1 MMVTGDVVN
10 NTVGLDL
17 SNDVTGL
24 GTSGR
29 SRLHV
34 FARKA
39 RKHAV
44 KQAQGGGPCLL
55 KTKVKDSNVQSATKM
70 ATGFSSANNPNA
82 TTKQLRRAKAARRA
96 SHDAA
101 LAAFQQDMASRSQFH
116 AIPTLSIHVG
126 VAWSQGTRDY
136 MEDKHVVTHHLFPT
150 CALVAIF
157 DGHNGTWAAEFAA
170 AHISPLL
177 ASNEHLQQLA
187 HQQNPLEPPDI
198 DAIYAILQ
206 AAFLALDD
214 DILAYTI
221 EHDRRDGATAVVVLV
236 MNGMVFVANAGDS
249 RAILVVC
256 RGDPSTSLLSHDV
269 ERLSVDHKPNL
280 PAEKARVL
288 AAGGDVVFSGCW
300 RVTHPKASVRL
311 AVTRSLG
318 DHPLKGTSA
327 KDKTPALVSAV
338 PSIRHFTRR
347 HGDTVVVA
355 SDGLWDRVT
364 DEEAMQQVVDNENIS
379 GHCED
384 RTAAAL
390 VEMALVRRTCDN
402 VTVAVLT
409 L

>member
-1 MMVTGDVVN
+1 MTPMMATGDVVN

-44 KQAQGGGPCLL
+44 KPAQGGGPCLL
-55 KTKVKDSNVQSATKM
+55 KTKVKDSSVQSATKM
-70 ATGFSSANNPNA
+70 ATGFSSASNPNA
-82 TTKQLRRAKAARRA
+82 ITKQLRRAKAARRA

-101 LAAFQQDMASRSQFH
+101 LAAFQQDMASWSKFH
-116 AIPTLSIHVG
+116 AIQTLSIHVG

-157 DGHNGTWAAEFAA
+157 DGHNGAWAAEFAA

-198 DAIYAILQ
+198 VAIYAILQ

-236 MNGMVFVANAGDS
+236 MNSMVFVANVGDS
-249 RAILVVC
+249 RAILVRVAC
-256 RGDPSTSLLSHDV
+256 HQDPSTNLLSHDV

-288 AAGGDVVFSGCW
+288 AAGGDV
-300 RVTHPKASVRL
+300 
-311 AVTRSLG
+311 
-318 DHPLKGTSA
+318 
-327 KDKTPALVSAV
+327 
-338 PSIRHFTRR
+338 
-347 HGDTVVVA
+347 
-355 SDGLWDRVT
+355 
-364 DEEAMQQVVDNENIS
+364 
-379 GHCED
+379 
-384 RTAAAL
+384 
-390 VEMALVRRTCDN
+390 RTC
-402 VTVAVLT
+402 V
-409 L
+409 